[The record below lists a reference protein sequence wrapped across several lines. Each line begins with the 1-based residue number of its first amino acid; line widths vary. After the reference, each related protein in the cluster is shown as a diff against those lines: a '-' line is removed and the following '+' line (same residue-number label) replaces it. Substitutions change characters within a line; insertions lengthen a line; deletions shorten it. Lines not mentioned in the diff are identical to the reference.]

1 MAYVVS
7 GQPSKAIG
15 DYTEALRL
23 DPHDGDPHWGRGVA
37 YEQLGNRKKAV
48 ADFAEAMRSQVPAAT
63 ATVGGLTVGLPDSAG
78 AVFRQP
84 QA

>member
-48 ADFAEAMRSQVPAAT
+48 ADFAEAMRRRSP
-63 ATVGGLTVGLPDSAG
+63 
-78 AVFRQP
+78 RQP
-84 QA
+84 RPSADLPSAFPTPPEPSSRRPQA